1 MKSYK
6 TLSGL
11 LTTVMGDGCPHPRAQ
26 RTLENFGEA
35 INTSLGATWR
45 RRQRNCVLA
54 VPPTRG
60 AEGTAAEASAVEQ
73 PDRLRASR
81 GSGSFFLSRGC
92 ARKQE
97 LKECKTAVAAVAE

>member
-1 MKSYK
+1 MKFIEFHDIKIY
-6 TLSGL
+6 LFWG
-11 LTTVMGDGCPHPRAQ
+11 
-26 RTLENFGEA
+26 A
-35 INTSLGATWR
+35 IWR

-73 PDRLRASR
+73 PDTLRASR

-92 ARKQE
+92 ARSGS
-97 LKECKTAVAAVAE
+97 